1 VRSNPFA
8 GPRRFVLKQ
17 LGTLPE
23 RRPAVTAQLIDDTA
37 DTISSSRRR
46 DREVSAYAELSRQVR
61 DAGLLNRRRGWY
73 LGRLAASVAAFAGV
87 WVAVSLLGDSWWQL
101 ALAAAL
107 AVVTAQFGFLGH
119 DSAHRQAFGSHA
131 VNAWA
136 ARVLSCGF
144 AGLSYGWW
152 MGKHNKHHNAPNQV
166 GKDPDI
172 AGEGLL
178 VFTAQAAQA
187 RTGFCAW
194 FTKRQGWAFF
204 PLLTLEGVGLF
215 VGSVQTLVQNK
226 QLPHRRLEL
235 GIIVG
240 RMAAMVG
247 ALFLLLP
254 PGIAGA
260 FFGVQLAVFGVL
272 LGGSFAPNHKGM
284 PLVPRNAK
292 VDFLRRQVLMS
303 RNIRGGRCTDFF
315 MGGLNYQI
323 EHHLF
328 PSMPRPNLRK
338 VQPMV
343 RAFCAEHRISY
354 TETSLLGS
362 YALVVRYLNRVGLG
376 ERDPFTCPLV
386 QQFRA

>member
-1 VRSNPFA
+1 M
-8 GPRRFVLKQ
+8 
-17 LGTLPE
+17 
-23 RRPAVTAQLIDDTA
+23 TAQLTDDVVV
-37 DTISSSRRR
+37 RRPPNR
-46 DREVSAYAELSRQVR
+46 AARQVTGYAALSQQVK
-61 DAGLLNRRRGWY
+61 DAGLLDRRRGWY
-73 LGRLAASVAAFAGV
+73 VARIAASVAAFAGI
-87 WVAVSLLGDSWWQL
+87 WVAVALLGDSWWQL

-119 DSAHRQAFGSHA
+119 DTAHRQAFGSHTT
-131 VNAWA
+131 NAWA

-152 MGKHNKHHNAPNQV
+152 MGKHNKHHNAPNQE

-172 AGEGLL
+172 AGDGPL
-178 VFTAQAAQA
+178 VFTPADA
-187 RTGFCAW
+187 RTRTGAAAW
-194 FTKRQGWAFF
+194 FARRQGWAFF

-215 VGSVQTLVQNK
+215 VASVQTLVQRK
-226 QLPHRRLEL
+226 DLPHRRLEL

-240 RMAAMVG
+240 RLVAFAGV
-247 ALFLLLP
+247 LLLLLP
-254 PGIAGA
+254 PGLAAA
-260 FFGVQLAVFGVL
+260 FLGVQLAVFGVL

-284 PLVPRNAK
+284 PLVPKDAK

-303 RNIRGGRCTDFF
+303 RNIRGGRFTDFF

-328 PSMPRPNLRK
+328 PSMPRPNLRT

-354 TETSLLGS
+354 TETSLLRS
-362 YALVVRYLNRVGLG
+362 YGIVVRYLNRVGLA

-386 QQFRA
+386 QQYRA